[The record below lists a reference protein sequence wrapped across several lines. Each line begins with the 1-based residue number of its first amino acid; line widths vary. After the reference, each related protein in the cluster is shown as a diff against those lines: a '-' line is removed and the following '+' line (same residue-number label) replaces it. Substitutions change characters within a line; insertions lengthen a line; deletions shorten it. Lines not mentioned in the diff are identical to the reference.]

1 MSRAVSDQISLSNRS
16 SLLGFS
22 EAFRM
27 LDAPDRQ
34 SLGLA
39 SSTSGSHCALRLN
52 GFNPNP
58 VDAHPA
64 SPPQTM
70 ASRHTVPAS
79 RRGMSILSSFRRQ
92 SIALHLAA
100 SSINLSAGLSQNV
113 PVASRRPRFVLP
125 VRSDDPAQLTP

>member
-1 MSRAVSDQISLSNRS
+1 MSRAVSDQIILSNRS
-16 SLLGFS
+16 SLLDFS

-27 LDAPDRQ
+27 LDAPERQ

-52 GFNPNP
+52 GFNPKP

-70 ASRHTVPAS
+70 VSRHTVPAS
-79 RRGMSILSSFRRQ
+79 RRGMSILSRFRRQ
-92 SIALHLAA
+92 SVALQLAA
-100 SSINLSAGLSQNV
+100 SSINLSAALIPNRPERV
-113 PVASRRPRFVLP
+113 ETAPLRVACEIR
-125 VRSDDPAQLTP
+125 